1 MTARPRTVPLRPW
14 SPRAAAQLG
23 VLSAAAFVYVTA
35 ELLPVGALPDIAA
48 DLNVSEALVGT
59 LLAGYALVAA
69 AMTVP
74 LVRATAH
81 WSRRRTL
88 LVTLVCL
95 TLSQVVCALAPDF
108 TVLAAGRMTTAL
120 THGLM
125 WSVLAPIGVRLVPA
139 GYAGRATT
147 AVYLGT
153 GLALVVGSPLTAA
166 LSQLA
171 GWRSATAVIALAAA
185 AVTAA
190 ARWMLPELPAVSAG
204 PGRRRQRYRRSLVL
218 LCGLTL
224 LGVAGH
230 FMSYTFIVVLLRDVV
245 GIGGAGAAWVLAAY
259 GVAGLVAMTL
269 LARPLDRAPKATLT
283 SALVGMTAAFAVL
296 AVLATGVA
304 SAVTVPAVTT
314 VAGVAVVV
322 LWGALATAVPP
333 MLQTSAIRTSPED
346 PDGASGLYV
355 AAFQVGIM
363 AGSLLGGL
371 VYETAGIA
379 VMVAGSGLLVATALA
394 GVVASRGL
402 FGAPPERGSA

>member
-1 MTARPRTVPLRPW
+1 MTARPRTAPLRPW

-69 AMTVP
+69 VMTVP

-190 ARWMLPELPAVSAG
+190 ARGMLPELPAVSAG
-204 PGRRRQRYRRSLVL
+204 PGRGRQRYRRSLLL

-259 GVAGLVAMTL
+259 GVAGLVAMAL

-304 SAVTVPAVTT
+304 STVTAPAVTAA
-314 VAGVAVVV
+314 AGVAVVV
-322 LWGALATAVPP
+322 LWGAMATAVPP
-333 MLQTSAIRTSPED
+333 MLQTSAIRTSPQD

-379 VMVAGSGLLVATALA
+379 VMVAGSGLLVAAALA

-402 FGAPPERGSA
+402 FDAAPERGSA